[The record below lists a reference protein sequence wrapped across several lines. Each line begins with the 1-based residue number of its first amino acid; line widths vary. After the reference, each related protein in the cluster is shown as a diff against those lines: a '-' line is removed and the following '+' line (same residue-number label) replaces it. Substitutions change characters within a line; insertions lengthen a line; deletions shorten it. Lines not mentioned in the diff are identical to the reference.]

1 MVERLSNSKI
11 PSAKAD
17 PTKRQGRPHF
27 MRQFNNPQPPEPIR
41 ADLKS
46 EWLLD
51 PKITFLNHGSFGSV
65 PKCVL
70 VEQTRWRR
78 DRGRSDRNADAPPG

>member
-1 MVERLSNSKI
+1 MHQTNV
-11 PSAKAD
+11 
-17 PTKRQGRPHF
+17 
-27 MRQFNNPQPPEPIR
+27 PQPPAPIR

-46 EWLLD
+46 EWLVD

-70 VEQTRWRR
+70 VEQTRLRLRIEADPIEMLTRR
-78 DRGRSDRNADAPPG
+78 